1 MSIELA
7 IEGRVA
13 SVTFCRAAQ
22 GNAMTAIMIDTLLDV
37 LGRATREA
45 DVLVMRGEGP
55 DFCLG
60 RDRAEPPTGKVP
72 FDAFRPIVEIN
83 RTLSEFPGI
92 SIVAV
97 QGRARGF
104 GVGLVTRADIA
115 IAADDAR
122 FSLDEIKHDI
132 APMFILSGLLDHL
145 APKHA
150 ADLVFGGSDIDAQ
163 TALTHG
169 LVSRV
174 VKAGAL
180 EGTID
185 ALRDNL
191 VACDPSVLRAS
202 KAYFSAI
209 PEVPRA
215 VRPAYALK
223 AQIDSLRR

>member
-1 MSIELA
+1 MSIELV

-13 SVTFCRAAQ
+13 TVTFCRAAH
-22 GNAMTAIMIDTLLDV
+22 GNAMTASMIDTLLDV
-37 LGRATREA
+37 LGRAARDA
-45 DVLVMRGEGP
+45 DVLVMRGQGA

-60 RDRAEPPTGKVP
+60 RDRAEPPSGKAP
-72 FDAFRPIVEIN
+72 FDAFRPIAEIN
-83 RTLSEFPGI
+83 RSLSEFPGI

-115 IAADDAR
+115 IAAEDAH

-150 ADLVFGGSDIDAQ
+150 ADLVFGGAAIDAQ
-163 TALTHG
+163 TALIQG

-174 VKAGAL
+174 VKADAL
-180 EGTID
+180 DKTID
-185 ALRDNL
+185 ALRDDL
-191 VACDPSVLRAS
+191 AARDASILRAS

-215 VRPAYALK
+215 ARPAYALK